1 MKNSDEVPAAV
12 SRRSH
17 LTTSV
22 TAPVAAAVGAKGLVA
37 VAQDLA
43 ARRAGDVVVL
53 DRVTRHVND
62 LFAEDEVLATAAS
75 FSILTRIKSA
85 WSANEKLT
93 AKGLDHVNS
102 LRDIAGVRVVVDEG
116 PQPIDEEAGY
126 ALCYRVLRSL
136 AMSPYVRE
144 VTDLKDY
151 VRAPKPN
158 GYRSLH
164 ATIVPTSS
172 RLPRFEIQV
181 RTRAMDDV
189 AIHGTAAHRAYK
201 LAAASSAGASPAWC
215 EPRRRLRLF
224 VEQTAEQTAACRYP
238 SLNPRCGGMNAR
250 RAGVAATAELATTN
264 THEPGPAPAQILN
277 RVCGL
282 RKLYDGI
289 FFGSKSG
296 RKAQDMTTARRPP
309 TRPGPQGVAAP
320 RDGSEAPTDVQ
331 AGGRDGPHGTDK
343 GGAQEAKELIIKG
356 GARARGSN
364 QSRDRKRATAM
375 ESDRDGVIK
384 RRKGG
389 RRAPGGRRRGARR
402 RRRRSTTWCA
412 GSSRPSTRASVR
424 LGDVRRAVVGTV
436 QSSPLVPM
444 WIAVEEAGRAAARG
458 PREVR
463 RAATIAERAAVGGRS
478 RCRPRPR
485 PRRRPGRCRKP
496 FGVGGGG
503 GAGRGRRRREV
514 RAQFEVIH
522 EGVMPLHVY
531 AAQSVWGMNETQS

>member
-1 MKNSDEVPAAV
+1 MSRVGRSGKGRRSGGIRTLATYYTISAAAALSAAPVRQTPMKAGTGRVGKNLPDAATALSAAPVRRAPPVKNSDEVPAAV

-126 ALCYRVLRSL
+126 ALCYRVLRRL

-144 VTDLKDY
+144 VTDVKDY
-151 VRAPKPN
+151 MRAPKSN

-189 AIHGTAAHRAYK
+189 ALHGSAAHRAYK
-201 LAAASSAGASPAWC
+201 LAAAS
-215 EPRRRLRLF
+215 PR
-224 VEQTAEQTAACRYP
+224 V
-238 SLNPRCGGMNAR
+238 
-250 RAGVAATAELATTN
+250 AGV
-264 THEPGPAPAQILN
+264 
-277 RVCGL
+277 V
-282 RKLYDGI
+282 
-289 FFGSKSG
+289 
-296 RKAQDMTTARRPP
+296 
-309 TRPGPQGVAAP
+309 
-320 RDGSEAPTDVQ
+320 
-331 AGGRDGPHGTDK
+331 
-343 GGAQEAKELIIKG
+343 
-356 GARARGSN
+356 
-364 QSRDRKRATAM
+364 
-375 ESDRDGVIK
+375 
-384 RRKGG
+384 
-389 RRAPGGRRRGARR
+389 
-402 RRRRSTTWCA
+402 
-412 GSSRPSTRASVR
+412 
-424 LGDVRRAVVGTV
+424 
-436 QSSPLVPM
+436 
-444 WIAVEEAGRAAARG
+444 
-458 PREVR
+458 
-463 RAATIAERAAVGGRS
+463 
-478 RCRPRPR
+478 
-485 PRRRPGRCRKP
+485 
-496 FGVGGGG
+496 
-503 GAGRGRRRREV
+503 
-514 RAQFEVIH
+514 
-522 EGVMPLHVY
+522 
-531 AAQSVWGMNETQS
+531 

>member
-1 MKNSDEVPAAV
+1 MKAGTGRVGHSPSVTATSAPVGSYRPVEANTDEVPAAV

-126 ALCYRVLRSL
+126 ALCYRVLRRL

-201 LAAASSAGASPAWC
+201 LASAG
-215 EPRRRLRLF
+215 R
-224 VEQTAEQTAACRYP
+224 V
-238 SLNPRCGGMNAR
+238 
-250 RAGVAATAELATTN
+250 AGV
-264 THEPGPAPAQILN
+264 
-277 RVCGL
+277 V
-282 RKLYDGI
+282 
-289 FFGSKSG
+289 
-296 RKAQDMTTARRPP
+296 
-309 TRPGPQGVAAP
+309 
-320 RDGSEAPTDVQ
+320 
-331 AGGRDGPHGTDK
+331 
-343 GGAQEAKELIIKG
+343 
-356 GARARGSN
+356 
-364 QSRDRKRATAM
+364 
-375 ESDRDGVIK
+375 
-384 RRKGG
+384 
-389 RRAPGGRRRGARR
+389 
-402 RRRRSTTWCA
+402 
-412 GSSRPSTRASVR
+412 
-424 LGDVRRAVVGTV
+424 
-436 QSSPLVPM
+436 
-444 WIAVEEAGRAAARG
+444 
-458 PREVR
+458 
-463 RAATIAERAAVGGRS
+463 
-478 RCRPRPR
+478 
-485 PRRRPGRCRKP
+485 
-496 FGVGGGG
+496 
-503 GAGRGRRRREV
+503 
-514 RAQFEVIH
+514 
-522 EGVMPLHVY
+522 
-531 AAQSVWGMNETQS
+531 

>member
-1 MKNSDEVPAAV
+1 MTCVCARVQTRPKRASRLGRSGKGRRGGPIKAIAAAYALTSAASALSAAPVRQTPMKAGTGRVGHSPDALSAAPVRRAAPVKNSDEVPAAV

-126 ALCYRVLRSL
+126 ALCYRVLRRL

-201 LAAASSAGASPAWC
+201 LAAASA
-215 EPRRRLRLF
+215 
-224 VEQTAEQTAACRYP
+224 
-238 SLNPRCGGMNAR
+238 
-250 RAGVAATAELATTN
+250 
-264 THEPGPAPAQILN
+264 
-277 RVCGL
+277 
-282 RKLYDGI
+282 
-289 FFGSKSG
+289 
-296 RKAQDMTTARRPP
+296 
-309 TRPGPQGVAAP
+309 
-320 RDGSEAPTDVQ
+320 
-331 AGGRDGPHGTDK
+331 
-343 GGAQEAKELIIKG
+343 
-356 GARARGSN
+356 
-364 QSRDRKRATAM
+364 
-375 ESDRDGVIK
+375 
-384 RRKGG
+384 
-389 RRAPGGRRRGARR
+389 
-402 RRRRSTTWCA
+402 
-412 GSSRPSTRASVR
+412 
-424 LGDVRRAVVGTV
+424 
-436 QSSPLVPM
+436 
-444 WIAVEEAGRAAARG
+444 
-458 PREVR
+458 
-463 RAATIAERAAVGGRS
+463 
-478 RCRPRPR
+478 
-485 PRRRPGRCRKP
+485 
-496 FGVGGGG
+496 
-503 GAGRGRRRREV
+503 
-514 RAQFEVIH
+514 
-522 EGVMPLHVY
+522 
-531 AAQSVWGMNETQS
+531 

>member
-1 MKNSDEVPAAV
+1 MKAGTGRVGHSPDALSAAPVRRAAPVKNSDEVPAAV

-116 PQPIDEEAGY
+116 PSQIDDEAGY
-126 ALCYRVLRSL
+126 ALCYRVLRRL
-136 AMSPYVRE
+136 ATSPYVRE

-201 LAAASSAGASPAWC
+201 LASAG
-215 EPRRRLRLF
+215 R
-224 VEQTAEQTAACRYP
+224 V
-238 SLNPRCGGMNAR
+238 
-250 RAGVAATAELATTN
+250 AGV
-264 THEPGPAPAQILN
+264 
-277 RVCGL
+277 V
-282 RKLYDGI
+282 
-289 FFGSKSG
+289 
-296 RKAQDMTTARRPP
+296 
-309 TRPGPQGVAAP
+309 
-320 RDGSEAPTDVQ
+320 
-331 AGGRDGPHGTDK
+331 
-343 GGAQEAKELIIKG
+343 
-356 GARARGSN
+356 
-364 QSRDRKRATAM
+364 
-375 ESDRDGVIK
+375 
-384 RRKGG
+384 
-389 RRAPGGRRRGARR
+389 
-402 RRRRSTTWCA
+402 
-412 GSSRPSTRASVR
+412 
-424 LGDVRRAVVGTV
+424 
-436 QSSPLVPM
+436 
-444 WIAVEEAGRAAARG
+444 
-458 PREVR
+458 
-463 RAATIAERAAVGGRS
+463 
-478 RCRPRPR
+478 
-485 PRRRPGRCRKP
+485 
-496 FGVGGGG
+496 
-503 GAGRGRRRREV
+503 
-514 RAQFEVIH
+514 
-522 EGVMPLHVY
+522 
-531 AAQSVWGMNETQS
+531 

>member
-1 MKNSDEVPAAV
+1 MACAPCGPVHTQTLRGKKAGRLGRLGRSGKGRRSGGFRTLATYYTISAAAALSAAPVRQTPMKAGTGRVGHSPNDLSAAPVRRAPPVKNSDEVPAAV

-126 ALCYRVLRSL
+126 ALCYRVLRRL

-201 LAAASSAGASPAWC
+201 LAAASA
-215 EPRRRLRLF
+215 
-224 VEQTAEQTAACRYP
+224 
-238 SLNPRCGGMNAR
+238 
-250 RAGVAATAELATTN
+250 
-264 THEPGPAPAQILN
+264 
-277 RVCGL
+277 
-282 RKLYDGI
+282 
-289 FFGSKSG
+289 
-296 RKAQDMTTARRPP
+296 
-309 TRPGPQGVAAP
+309 
-320 RDGSEAPTDVQ
+320 
-331 AGGRDGPHGTDK
+331 
-343 GGAQEAKELIIKG
+343 
-356 GARARGSN
+356 
-364 QSRDRKRATAM
+364 
-375 ESDRDGVIK
+375 
-384 RRKGG
+384 
-389 RRAPGGRRRGARR
+389 
-402 RRRRSTTWCA
+402 
-412 GSSRPSTRASVR
+412 
-424 LGDVRRAVVGTV
+424 
-436 QSSPLVPM
+436 
-444 WIAVEEAGRAAARG
+444 
-458 PREVR
+458 
-463 RAATIAERAAVGGRS
+463 
-478 RCRPRPR
+478 
-485 PRRRPGRCRKP
+485 
-496 FGVGGGG
+496 
-503 GAGRGRRRREV
+503 
-514 RAQFEVIH
+514 
-522 EGVMPLHVY
+522 
-531 AAQSVWGMNETQS
+531 

>member
-1 MKNSDEVPAAV
+1 MACAPCSPVHAVRAKKSRLGRSGKGRRSGGGFRTLATYYTISAAAALSAAPVRTPTKASTGRVGGHSPAHLTATHRPSPTTKANTDEVPAAV

-126 ALCYRVLRSL
+126 ALCYRVLRRL
-136 AMSPYVRE
+136 ATSPYVRE

-151 VRAPKPN
+151 VRAPKAN

-189 AIHGTAAHRAYK
+189 ALHGSAAHRAYK
-201 LAAASSAGASPAWC
+201 LAAAS
-215 EPRRRLRLF
+215 PR
-224 VEQTAEQTAACRYP
+224 V
-238 SLNPRCGGMNAR
+238 
-250 RAGVAATAELATTN
+250 AGV
-264 THEPGPAPAQILN
+264 
-277 RVCGL
+277 V
-282 RKLYDGI
+282 
-289 FFGSKSG
+289 
-296 RKAQDMTTARRPP
+296 
-309 TRPGPQGVAAP
+309 
-320 RDGSEAPTDVQ
+320 
-331 AGGRDGPHGTDK
+331 
-343 GGAQEAKELIIKG
+343 
-356 GARARGSN
+356 
-364 QSRDRKRATAM
+364 
-375 ESDRDGVIK
+375 
-384 RRKGG
+384 
-389 RRAPGGRRRGARR
+389 
-402 RRRRSTTWCA
+402 
-412 GSSRPSTRASVR
+412 
-424 LGDVRRAVVGTV
+424 
-436 QSSPLVPM
+436 
-444 WIAVEEAGRAAARG
+444 
-458 PREVR
+458 
-463 RAATIAERAAVGGRS
+463 
-478 RCRPRPR
+478 
-485 PRRRPGRCRKP
+485 
-496 FGVGGGG
+496 
-503 GAGRGRRRREV
+503 
-514 RAQFEVIH
+514 
-522 EGVMPLHVY
+522 
-531 AAQSVWGMNETQS
+531 

>member
-1 MKNSDEVPAAV
+1 MACACAQKPAVRAKSPKNPRRLGRSGKGRRSGGFRTLATYYTISAAAALSAAPVRQTLMKSGNAGRVGGHSPNGLSAAPVRRAAPVKNSDEVPAAV

-75 FSILTRIKSA
+75 FSILTRIKYA

-116 PQPIDEEAGY
+116 PQFIDEEAGY
-126 ALCYRVLRSL
+126 ALCYRVLRRL
-136 AMSPYVRE
+136 ATSPYVRE

-201 LAAASSAGASPAWC
+201 LAAASA
-215 EPRRRLRLF
+215 
-224 VEQTAEQTAACRYP
+224 
-238 SLNPRCGGMNAR
+238 
-250 RAGVAATAELATTN
+250 
-264 THEPGPAPAQILN
+264 
-277 RVCGL
+277 
-282 RKLYDGI
+282 
-289 FFGSKSG
+289 
-296 RKAQDMTTARRPP
+296 
-309 TRPGPQGVAAP
+309 
-320 RDGSEAPTDVQ
+320 
-331 AGGRDGPHGTDK
+331 
-343 GGAQEAKELIIKG
+343 
-356 GARARGSN
+356 
-364 QSRDRKRATAM
+364 
-375 ESDRDGVIK
+375 
-384 RRKGG
+384 
-389 RRAPGGRRRGARR
+389 
-402 RRRRSTTWCA
+402 
-412 GSSRPSTRASVR
+412 
-424 LGDVRRAVVGTV
+424 
-436 QSSPLVPM
+436 
-444 WIAVEEAGRAAARG
+444 
-458 PREVR
+458 
-463 RAATIAERAAVGGRS
+463 
-478 RCRPRPR
+478 
-485 PRRRPGRCRKP
+485 
-496 FGVGGGG
+496 
-503 GAGRGRRRREV
+503 
-514 RAQFEVIH
+514 
-522 EGVMPLHVY
+522 
-531 AAQSVWGMNETQS
+531 

>member
-1 MKNSDEVPAAV
+1 MTCAVCARVQTRPKRASRLGRSGKGRRGGPIKAVVAAYALTSASSLSAAPVRRAPPVKNSDEVPAAV

-126 ALCYRVLRSL
+126 ALCYRVLRRL

-201 LAAASSAGASPAWC
+201 LAAASA
-215 EPRRRLRLF
+215 
-224 VEQTAEQTAACRYP
+224 
-238 SLNPRCGGMNAR
+238 
-250 RAGVAATAELATTN
+250 
-264 THEPGPAPAQILN
+264 
-277 RVCGL
+277 
-282 RKLYDGI
+282 
-289 FFGSKSG
+289 
-296 RKAQDMTTARRPP
+296 
-309 TRPGPQGVAAP
+309 
-320 RDGSEAPTDVQ
+320 
-331 AGGRDGPHGTDK
+331 
-343 GGAQEAKELIIKG
+343 
-356 GARARGSN
+356 
-364 QSRDRKRATAM
+364 
-375 ESDRDGVIK
+375 
-384 RRKGG
+384 
-389 RRAPGGRRRGARR
+389 
-402 RRRRSTTWCA
+402 
-412 GSSRPSTRASVR
+412 
-424 LGDVRRAVVGTV
+424 
-436 QSSPLVPM
+436 
-444 WIAVEEAGRAAARG
+444 
-458 PREVR
+458 
-463 RAATIAERAAVGGRS
+463 
-478 RCRPRPR
+478 
-485 PRRRPGRCRKP
+485 
-496 FGVGGGG
+496 
-503 GAGRGRRRREV
+503 
-514 RAQFEVIH
+514 
-522 EGVMPLHVY
+522 
-531 AAQSVWGMNETQS
+531 

>member
-1 MKNSDEVPAAV
+1 MTCACAQKQAVRAKRRLGRSGKGRRSGGFRTLATYYTISAAAALSAAPVRQTPTKASTGRVGHSPNKVLTSASALSAAPVRRAAPVKNSDEVPAAV

-53 DRVTRHVND
+53 DSVTRHVND

-126 ALCYRVLRSL
+126 ALCYRVLRRL
-136 AMSPYVRE
+136 ATSPYVRE

-189 AIHGTAAHRAYK
+189 ALHGSAAHRAYK
-201 LAAASSAGASPAWC
+201 LAATSP
-215 EPRRRLRLF
+215 R
-224 VEQTAEQTAACRYP
+224 V
-238 SLNPRCGGMNAR
+238 
-250 RAGVAATAELATTN
+250 AGV
-264 THEPGPAPAQILN
+264 
-277 RVCGL
+277 V
-282 RKLYDGI
+282 
-289 FFGSKSG
+289 
-296 RKAQDMTTARRPP
+296 
-309 TRPGPQGVAAP
+309 
-320 RDGSEAPTDVQ
+320 
-331 AGGRDGPHGTDK
+331 
-343 GGAQEAKELIIKG
+343 
-356 GARARGSN
+356 
-364 QSRDRKRATAM
+364 
-375 ESDRDGVIK
+375 
-384 RRKGG
+384 
-389 RRAPGGRRRGARR
+389 
-402 RRRRSTTWCA
+402 
-412 GSSRPSTRASVR
+412 
-424 LGDVRRAVVGTV
+424 
-436 QSSPLVPM
+436 
-444 WIAVEEAGRAAARG
+444 
-458 PREVR
+458 
-463 RAATIAERAAVGGRS
+463 
-478 RCRPRPR
+478 
-485 PRRRPGRCRKP
+485 
-496 FGVGGGG
+496 
-503 GAGRGRRRREV
+503 
-514 RAQFEVIH
+514 
-522 EGVMPLHVY
+522 
-531 AAQSVWGMNETQS
+531 

>member
-1 MKNSDEVPAAV
+1 MACAPCSPVHAVRAKKSRLGRSGKGRRSGGGFRTLATYYTISAAAALSAAPVRTPTKASTGRVGHSPNEVHTSASALSAAPVRRAAPVKNSDEVPAAV

-116 PQPIDEEAGY
+116 PQPIDGEAGY
-126 ALCYRVLRSL
+126 ALCYRVLRRL
-136 AMSPYVRE
+136 ATSPYVRE

-189 AIHGTAAHRAYK
+189 ALHGSAAHRAYK
-201 LAAASSAGASPAWC
+201 LAAAS
-215 EPRRRLRLF
+215 PR
-224 VEQTAEQTAACRYP
+224 V
-238 SLNPRCGGMNAR
+238 
-250 RAGVAATAELATTN
+250 AGV
-264 THEPGPAPAQILN
+264 
-277 RVCGL
+277 V
-282 RKLYDGI
+282 
-289 FFGSKSG
+289 
-296 RKAQDMTTARRPP
+296 
-309 TRPGPQGVAAP
+309 
-320 RDGSEAPTDVQ
+320 
-331 AGGRDGPHGTDK
+331 
-343 GGAQEAKELIIKG
+343 
-356 GARARGSN
+356 
-364 QSRDRKRATAM
+364 
-375 ESDRDGVIK
+375 
-384 RRKGG
+384 
-389 RRAPGGRRRGARR
+389 
-402 RRRRSTTWCA
+402 
-412 GSSRPSTRASVR
+412 
-424 LGDVRRAVVGTV
+424 
-436 QSSPLVPM
+436 
-444 WIAVEEAGRAAARG
+444 
-458 PREVR
+458 
-463 RAATIAERAAVGGRS
+463 
-478 RCRPRPR
+478 
-485 PRRRPGRCRKP
+485 
-496 FGVGGGG
+496 
-503 GAGRGRRRREV
+503 
-514 RAQFEVIH
+514 
-522 EGVMPLHVY
+522 
-531 AAQSVWGMNETQS
+531 

>member
-1 MKNSDEVPAAV
+1 MACAPCSPVHAVRAKKSRLGRSGKGRRGGPIKAIAAAYALTSAASALSAAPVRQTPTKASTGRVGGHSPAHLTATHRPSPTTKANTDEVPAAV

-116 PQPIDEEAGY
+116 PQPIDGEAGY
-126 ALCYRVLRSL
+126 ALCYRVLRRL
-136 AMSPYVRE
+136 ATSPYVRE

-189 AIHGTAAHRAYK
+189 ALHGSAAHRAYK
-201 LAAASSAGASPAWC
+201 LAAAS
-215 EPRRRLRLF
+215 PR
-224 VEQTAEQTAACRYP
+224 V
-238 SLNPRCGGMNAR
+238 
-250 RAGVAATAELATTN
+250 AGV
-264 THEPGPAPAQILN
+264 
-277 RVCGL
+277 V
-282 RKLYDGI
+282 
-289 FFGSKSG
+289 
-296 RKAQDMTTARRPP
+296 
-309 TRPGPQGVAAP
+309 
-320 RDGSEAPTDVQ
+320 
-331 AGGRDGPHGTDK
+331 
-343 GGAQEAKELIIKG
+343 
-356 GARARGSN
+356 
-364 QSRDRKRATAM
+364 
-375 ESDRDGVIK
+375 
-384 RRKGG
+384 
-389 RRAPGGRRRGARR
+389 
-402 RRRRSTTWCA
+402 
-412 GSSRPSTRASVR
+412 
-424 LGDVRRAVVGTV
+424 
-436 QSSPLVPM
+436 
-444 WIAVEEAGRAAARG
+444 
-458 PREVR
+458 
-463 RAATIAERAAVGGRS
+463 
-478 RCRPRPR
+478 
-485 PRRRPGRCRKP
+485 
-496 FGVGGGG
+496 
-503 GAGRGRRRREV
+503 
-514 RAQFEVIH
+514 
-522 EGVMPLHVY
+522 
-531 AAQSVWGMNETQS
+531 

>member
-1 MKNSDEVPAAV
+1 MKAGTGRVGGHSPDDLSAAPARRAPPVKNSDEVPAAV

-126 ALCYRVLRSL
+126 ALCYRVLRRL

-189 AIHGTAAHRAYK
+189 ALHGSAAHRAYK
-201 LAAASSAGASPAWC
+201 AS
-215 EPRRRLRLF
+215 
-224 VEQTAEQTAACRYP
+224 
-238 SLNPRCGGMNAR
+238 
-250 RAGVAATAELATTN
+250 RAGRVA
-264 THEPGPAPAQILN
+264 
-277 RVCGL
+277 
-282 RKLYDGI
+282 
-289 FFGSKSG
+289 
-296 RKAQDMTTARRPP
+296 
-309 TRPGPQGVAAP
+309 GV
-320 RDGSEAPTDVQ
+320 V
-331 AGGRDGPHGTDK
+331 
-343 GGAQEAKELIIKG
+343 
-356 GARARGSN
+356 
-364 QSRDRKRATAM
+364 
-375 ESDRDGVIK
+375 
-384 RRKGG
+384 
-389 RRAPGGRRRGARR
+389 
-402 RRRRSTTWCA
+402 
-412 GSSRPSTRASVR
+412 
-424 LGDVRRAVVGTV
+424 
-436 QSSPLVPM
+436 
-444 WIAVEEAGRAAARG
+444 
-458 PREVR
+458 
-463 RAATIAERAAVGGRS
+463 
-478 RCRPRPR
+478 
-485 PRRRPGRCRKP
+485 
-496 FGVGGGG
+496 
-503 GAGRGRRRREV
+503 
-514 RAQFEVIH
+514 
-522 EGVMPLHVY
+522 
-531 AAQSVWGMNETQS
+531 

>member
-1 MKNSDEVPAAV
+1 MACAPCSPVHAVRAKKSRLGRSGKGRRGGPIKAIAAAYALTSAASALSAAPVRQTPMKAGTGRVGHSPESALSAAPVRRAAPVKNSDEVPAAV

-126 ALCYRVLRSL
+126 ALCYRVLRRL

-201 LAAASSAGASPAWC
+201 LAAASA
-215 EPRRRLRLF
+215 
-224 VEQTAEQTAACRYP
+224 
-238 SLNPRCGGMNAR
+238 
-250 RAGVAATAELATTN
+250 
-264 THEPGPAPAQILN
+264 
-277 RVCGL
+277 
-282 RKLYDGI
+282 
-289 FFGSKSG
+289 
-296 RKAQDMTTARRPP
+296 
-309 TRPGPQGVAAP
+309 
-320 RDGSEAPTDVQ
+320 
-331 AGGRDGPHGTDK
+331 
-343 GGAQEAKELIIKG
+343 
-356 GARARGSN
+356 
-364 QSRDRKRATAM
+364 
-375 ESDRDGVIK
+375 
-384 RRKGG
+384 
-389 RRAPGGRRRGARR
+389 
-402 RRRRSTTWCA
+402 
-412 GSSRPSTRASVR
+412 
-424 LGDVRRAVVGTV
+424 
-436 QSSPLVPM
+436 
-444 WIAVEEAGRAAARG
+444 
-458 PREVR
+458 
-463 RAATIAERAAVGGRS
+463 
-478 RCRPRPR
+478 
-485 PRRRPGRCRKP
+485 
-496 FGVGGGG
+496 
-503 GAGRGRRRREV
+503 
-514 RAQFEVIH
+514 
-522 EGVMPLHVY
+522 
-531 AAQSVWGMNETQS
+531 

>member
-1 MKNSDEVPAAV
+1 MSRFGRSGKGRRSGGFRTLATYYTISAAAALSAAPVRRTPTKAGNAGRVGHSPDEVPYALTSASALSAAPVRRAPPVKNSDEVPAAV

-126 ALCYRVLRSL
+126 ALCYRVLRRL

-201 LAAASSAGASPAWC
+201 LAAASA
-215 EPRRRLRLF
+215 
-224 VEQTAEQTAACRYP
+224 
-238 SLNPRCGGMNAR
+238 
-250 RAGVAATAELATTN
+250 
-264 THEPGPAPAQILN
+264 
-277 RVCGL
+277 
-282 RKLYDGI
+282 
-289 FFGSKSG
+289 
-296 RKAQDMTTARRPP
+296 
-309 TRPGPQGVAAP
+309 
-320 RDGSEAPTDVQ
+320 
-331 AGGRDGPHGTDK
+331 
-343 GGAQEAKELIIKG
+343 
-356 GARARGSN
+356 
-364 QSRDRKRATAM
+364 
-375 ESDRDGVIK
+375 
-384 RRKGG
+384 
-389 RRAPGGRRRGARR
+389 
-402 RRRRSTTWCA
+402 
-412 GSSRPSTRASVR
+412 
-424 LGDVRRAVVGTV
+424 
-436 QSSPLVPM
+436 
-444 WIAVEEAGRAAARG
+444 
-458 PREVR
+458 
-463 RAATIAERAAVGGRS
+463 
-478 RCRPRPR
+478 
-485 PRRRPGRCRKP
+485 
-496 FGVGGGG
+496 
-503 GAGRGRRRREV
+503 
-514 RAQFEVIH
+514 
-522 EGVMPLHVY
+522 
-531 AAQSVWGMNETQS
+531 